1 MGIFGFFFF
10 SREIAQLEAFKK
22 TLTDPAEIA
31 EVDKQIAELRE
42 KEAEAKA
49 SAYEE

>member
-1 MGIFGFFFF
+1 MGLFFF
-10 SREIAQLEAFKK
+10 SKEIAQLEAFKA

-31 EVDKQIAELRE
+31 EVDRQIAELRA

-49 SAYEE
+49 DEE

>member
-1 MGIFGFFFF
+1 MGTWGVIFF
-10 SREIAQLEAFKK
+10 SKEIAQLEAFKS
-22 TLTDPAEIA
+22 TLKDPAEIA
-31 EVDKQIAELRE
+31 EVDKQIAELRA

>member
-1 MGIFGFFFF
+1 MGRWGIIFF
-10 SREIAQLEAFKK
+10 SEEIAQLEAFKK

-31 EVDKQIAELRE
+31 EVERKIAELRE

-49 SAYEE
+49 NEE